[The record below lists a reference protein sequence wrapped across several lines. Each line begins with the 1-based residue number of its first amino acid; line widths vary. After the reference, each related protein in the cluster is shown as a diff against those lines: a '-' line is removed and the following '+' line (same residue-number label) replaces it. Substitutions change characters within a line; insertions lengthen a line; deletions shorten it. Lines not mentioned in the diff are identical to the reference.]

1 MSLNYDAVLWD
12 MDGTLVDTEPY
23 WMAAETELM
32 AAHGLEW
39 THEQAMLMVGNE
51 LTTSADIM
59 RSFGLPLATD
69 EVVQTLLRGVIE
81 RVRESIP
88 FRPGAQELIGSL
100 ADAHVPMALVTMSY
114 RPLAQ
119 AVVDGLPE
127 GTFRTLITGD
137 EVTKGKPD
145 PEPYLTGASALDVAP
160 SACIALEDSVPGMA
174 SAIAAGTLTVGIP
187 NHVPLEEQP
196 GAVLVQTLNGLNAQS
211 LGNLVQPLQ
220 RS

>member
-100 ADAHVPMALVTMSY
+100 VDAHVPMALVTMSY

-196 GAVLVQTLNGLNAQS
+196 GAVLVQTLDGLNAQS

>member
-39 THEQAMLMVGNE
+39 THEQAMLMVGNT
-51 LTTSADIM
+51 LTKSADIM

-69 EVVQTLLRGVIE
+69 EVVQTLLHSVIE
-81 RVRESIP
+81 RVQERIP
-88 FRPGAQELIGSL
+88 FRPGAQELIASL
-100 ADAHVPMALVTMSY
+100 KAAGVPMALVTMSY
-114 RPLAQ
+114 RSLAQ

-137 EVTKGKPD
+137 EVSRGKPD
-145 PEPYLTGASALDVAP
+145 PEPYLTGAASLSVEPAM
-160 SACIALEDSVPGMA
+160 CIALEDSVPGMT

-187 NHVPLEEQP
+187 NHVALEKQP
-196 GAVLVQTLNGLNAQS
+196 GAILAETLDGLNAES
-211 LGNLVQPLQ
+211 LGNLVRPLQ
-220 RS
+220 GS

>member
-51 LTTSADIM
+51 LPTSADIM

-145 PEPYLTGASALDVAP
+145 PAPYLTGASALDVAP

-196 GAVLVQTLNGLNAQS
+196 GAVLVQTLDGLNAQS

>member
-23 WMAAETELM
+23 WMAIETELM

-196 GAVLVQTLNGLNAQS
+196 GAVLVQTLDGLNAQS

>member
-127 GTFRTLITGD
+127 GAFRTLITGD

>member
-145 PEPYLTGASALDVAP
+145 PAPYLTGASALDVAP

>member
-32 AAHGLEW
+32 AVHGLEW

-88 FRPGAQELIGSL
+88 FRPGAQELTGSL

-145 PEPYLTGASALDVAP
+145 PEPYLKGASALDVAP

-196 GAVLVQTLNGLNAQS
+196 GAVLVQTLDGLNAQS

>member
-69 EVVQTLLRGVIE
+69 EVVKTLLRGVIE

>member
-39 THEQAMLMVGNE
+39 THEQAMLMVGNA
-51 LTTSADIM
+51 LTNSADIM
-59 RSFGLPLATD
+59 RSFGLPMATD
-69 EVVQTLLRGVIE
+69 EVVQTLLRGVIARVHE
-81 RVRESIP
+81 RIP
-88 FRPGAQELIGSL
+88 FRPGAQELIASL
-100 ADAHVPMALVTMSY
+100 KAADVPMALVTMSY
-114 RPLAQ
+114 RSLAQ

-137 EVTKGKPD
+137 EVSRGKPD
-145 PEPYLTGASALDVAP
+145 PEPYFTGAASLSVEP
-160 SACIALEDSVPGMA
+160 VACIALEDSVPGMV

-187 NHVPLEEQP
+187 NHVPLEKQP
-196 GAVLVQTLNGLNAQS
+196 GAILIETLDGLNAES
-211 LGNLVQPLQ
+211 LGNLVRPLQ
-220 RS
+220 GS

>member
-145 PEPYLTGASALDVAP
+145 PAPYLTGASALDVAP

-196 GAVLVQTLNGLNAQS
+196 GAVLVQTLDGLNAQS

>member
-196 GAVLVQTLNGLNAQS
+196 GAVLVQTLDGLNAQS

>member
-32 AAHGLEW
+32 AVHGLEW

-137 EVTKGKPD
+137 EVNKGKPD
-145 PEPYLTGASALDVAP
+145 PEPYLTGASALGVAP

-196 GAVLVQTLNGLNAQS
+196 GAVLVQTLEGLNAQS

>member
-160 SACIALEDSVPGMA
+160 SVCIALEDSVPGMA

-196 GAVLVQTLNGLNAQS
+196 GAVLVQTLDGLNAQS

>member
-137 EVTKGKPD
+137 EVNKGKPD
-145 PEPYLTGASALDVAP
+145 PEPYLTGASALGVAP

-196 GAVLVQTLNGLNAQS
+196 GAVLVQTLDGLNAQS

>member
-1 MSLNYDAVLWD
+1 MSLNYNAVLWD

-32 AAHGLEW
+32 AAHGLDW

-160 SACIALEDSVPGMA
+160 SVCIALEDSVPGMA

-196 GAVLVQTLNGLNAQS
+196 GAVLVQTLDGLNAQS

>member
-32 AAHGLEW
+32 AVHGLEW

-145 PEPYLTGASALDVAP
+145 PEPYLKGASALDVAP

-196 GAVLVQTLNGLNAQS
+196 GAVLVQTLDGLNAQS

>member
-23 WMAAETELM
+23 WMAAETALM

-69 EVVQTLLRGVIE
+69 DVVQTLLRGVIE
-81 RVRESIP
+81 RVRERIP

-100 ADAHVPMALVTMSY
+100 VDAHIPMALVTMSY

-137 EVTKGKPD
+137 EVTRGKPD
-145 PEPYLTGASALDVAP
+145 PEPYLTGASVLDVAP

-196 GAVLVQTLNGLNAQS
+196 GAVLVQTLEGLNAQS

>member
-23 WMAAETELM
+23 WMATETELM
-32 AAHGLEW
+32 AAHGLKW

-88 FRPGAQELIGSL
+88 FRPGAQELIASL

-196 GAVLVQTLNGLNAQS
+196 GAVLVQTLDGLNAQS

>member
-32 AAHGLEW
+32 AVHGLEW

-69 EVVQTLLRGVIE
+69 KVVQTLLSGVIE
-81 RVRESIP
+81 RVRERIP
-88 FRPGAQELIGSL
+88 FRPGAQELIASL

-137 EVTKGKPD
+137 EVNKGKPD

-196 GAVLVQTLNGLNAQS
+196 GAVLVQTLEGLNAQS

>member
-32 AAHGLEW
+32 AAHGLGW

-59 RSFGLPLATD
+59 RSFGLPLATG
-69 EVVQTLLRGVIE
+69 EVVQTLVRGVIE
-81 RVRESIP
+81 RVKERIP
-88 FRPGAQELIGSL
+88 FRPGAQELIASL
-100 ADAHVPMALVTMSY
+100 AAVEVPMALVTMSY

-137 EVTKGKPD
+137 EVTRGKPD
-145 PEPYLTGASALDVAP
+145 PEPYLTGASAIGMEP
-160 SACIALEDSVPGMA
+160 SACIALEDSLPGMA

-196 GAVLVQTLNGLNAQS
+196 GAVLVQTLEGLNAETLGS
-211 LGNLVQPLQ
+211 LVRPLQ
-220 RS
+220 RL